1 MIDEL
6 DQLRAFRADLAA
18 PPAGAGEVGR
28 ERLAR
33 EAGRGGRAAREER
46 RHGGRLGGVRRR
58 RPRRAVI
65 ALGAAIAAAGA
76 ALAIVSGLDEGHVQP
91 APATAKEALRRLAT
105 VAEQSKGP
113 GVPADHQYFYVA
125 SEGTELSSA
134 FPTSDP
140 KDAFSYTYTKRR
152 EIWLSVGK
160 SGRLTQTQ
168 DGELHWLSP
177 QDKANWIRFGSP
189 KMEDTGGPDSTSMD
203 PIGHYFIGDE
213 RFTTQ
218 QLEDFRPTPR
228 ELFDRLRSRV
238 GDRGQSPDGEVFVE
252 IADALREAPQTP
264 ALRATL
270 YRALALVPGVRLL
283 GNVHDR
289 LGRAAV
295 GVAFTEHTGMRQEL
309 LFDPHTSEVLNE
321 REVVTEHVQG
331 LSAAPGTVVED
342 IVYTKRAVTDT
353 TQAP

>member
-6 DQLRAFRADLAA
+6 DQLRAFRADLATSR
-18 PPAGAGEVGR
+18 GRGELGR

-33 EAGRGGRAAREER
+33 EAARDGRGRGGRT
-46 RHGGRLGGVRRR
+46 GGAPR

-105 VAEQSKGP
+105 VAEQRKGP
-113 GVPADHQYFYVA
+113 GVPADDQYFYVA

-140 KDAFSYTYTKRR
+140 KDGFSYTYTKRR
-152 EIWLSVGK
+152 EIWLSVARP
-160 SGRLTQTQ
+160 GRLTQTQ

-177 QDKANWIRFGSP
+177 QDKANWTKAGSP
-189 KMEDTGGPDSTSMD
+189 KMEDSGGPDSTSMD

-218 QLEDFRPTPR
+218 QLEDFHPTPQ

-238 GDRGQSPDGEVFVE
+238 GDKGQSPDGEVFVE

-264 ALRATL
+264 TLRATL
-270 YRALALVPGVRLL
+270 YRALALVPGVQFL

-309 LFDPHTSEVLNE
+309 LFDPETSEVLNE
-321 REVVTEHVQG
+321 RGVVTKHVQG